1 MAGMAELQ
9 RRGVCV
15 VTVRCTAGAHPR
27 VTVSVRLDVDD
38 PGGETRREATTER
51 QIVAE
56 VREFLR
62 KLGVP
67 E

>member
-1 MAGMAELQ
+1 MADDLQ

-15 VTVRCTAGAHPR
+15 VTVRCTAGAPPR
-27 VTVSVRLDVDD
+27 ITVSVRLDVDD
-38 PGGETRREATTER
+38 PGSETRREAGTNR
-51 QIVAE
+51 QIVAQ
-56 VREFLR
+56 VSEFLR